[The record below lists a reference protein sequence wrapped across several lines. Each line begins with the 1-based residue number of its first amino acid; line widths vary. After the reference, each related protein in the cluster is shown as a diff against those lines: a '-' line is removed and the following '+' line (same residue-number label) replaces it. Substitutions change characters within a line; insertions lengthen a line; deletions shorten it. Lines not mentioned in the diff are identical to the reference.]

1 MNFCLTNLLKHLVLF
16 AALFLIVGSAAKAQ
30 QPGSDT
36 PKEEIP
42 RAGLDG
48 VTMPKCRHCPKLNYT
63 QEARQKKCEG
73 VVVLMV
79 VVTREG
85 NPADIQV
92 KKSLGLGLDEKA
104 IEAVRQWTFK
114 PAKKDGRPVTCLVPV
129 EITFR
134 LH

>member
-104 IEAVRQWTFK
+104 IEAVRQWTF
-114 PAKKDGRPVTCLVPV
+114 
-129 EITFR
+129 
-134 LH
+134 